1 MSAQEIVVI
10 QNQLEKKEYFYTCK
24 EEPMVSHCNKSLC
37 KTRQF
42 GVGTS
47 EASPEIG
54 GLTILLSDPRLYF
67 LDVDG
72 KRLELTTEQL
82 QMPIQFQR
90 ACMEQMY
97 KMPAKMKA
105 VTATMKCR
113 RNDRAYLHISGYI

>member
-1 MSAQEIVVI
+1 
-10 QNQLEKKEYFYTCK
+10 
-24 EEPMVSHCNKSLC
+24 MVSHCNKSLC

-90 ACMEQMY
+90 ACMEQINF
-97 KMPAKMKA
+97 MPPLTK
-105 VTATMKCR
+105 
-113 RNDRAYLHISGYI
+113 SGDWQPIVNNLLTR